1 MSEESDLNYSNIWH
15 VSIYLKKIILI
26 WWLLK
31 TNLKDRGK
39 KDTSS
44 QGSPGDSMVKN
55 LPVREMQETW
65 IQSLDRED
73 SLEEMATHS
82 SILAWRISWTEEP
95 GRLQS
100 AGSQSQTWLKWLSMH
115 TWEHQE
121 KLWQSFWGL
130 EGADQHIEAGC
141 GGQRKRA
148 RTSDDTT
155 ELLHMCWAADPQPPQ
170 EFTRCFYCF
179 VGVVQPLSPTLLL

>member
-44 QGSPGDSMVKN
+44 QGSPGDYMVKN

-82 SILAWRISWTEEP
+82 SILAWRISWWKKP
-95 GRLQS
+95 GGLQS
-100 AGSQSQTWLKWLSMH
+100 TVSQSQTWLTDWAHAHLN
-115 TWEHQE
+115 
-121 KLWQSFWGL
+121 LWRIHFDIWQ
-130 EGADQHIEAGC
+130 I
-141 GGQRKRA
+141 
-148 RTSDDTT
+148 
-155 ELLHMCWAADPQPPQ
+155 
-170 EFTRCFYCF
+170 
-179 VGVVQPLSPTLLL
+179 